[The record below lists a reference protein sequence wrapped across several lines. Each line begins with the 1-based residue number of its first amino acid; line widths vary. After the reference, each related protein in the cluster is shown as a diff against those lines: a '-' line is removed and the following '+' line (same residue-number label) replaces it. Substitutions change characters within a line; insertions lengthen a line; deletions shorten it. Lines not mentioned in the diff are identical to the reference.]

1 MVSLFSRFTRLCS
14 QVRSGLV
21 TLFSLAFL
29 VDSLLVGSPWWLC
42 HCFSL
47 YLLVGSLLVGSAS
60 PCCFHSCWLYC
71 FLLALT
77 LEILCVLLLAISWV
91 TITIIVVYP
100 LALCIYVYL
109 SIYIYIDVYVGAC
122 IVGYPSVQYSSLA
135 NSCIMFVFFLV
146 ALFFWLVIYLL
157 AMCIYLLEVLLALA
171 LSLSVISLLFR
182 IIIAGY
188 CWLSSLGNFSAGWI
202 SHCWLFVFIIVVSF
216 LVECLSDVWYPYCG
230 SLIFLYISVW
240 ALSWQCCLS
249 LLAPSLVAYSLSLY
263 HSLLGPQPTHQF
275 FALDQQGQ
283 PCWLNLPPSSLQPFT
298 EMLKSTL
305 TRLPQDRHCIGSA
318 CRHIWKLP
326 ISVCRICVWK
336 TSFFNMYDDILLG
349 TEILEHLL

>member
-1 MVSLFSRFTRLCS
+1 M
-14 QVRSGLV
+14 
-21 TLFSLAFL
+21 FSLAFL

-122 IVGYPSVQYSSLA
+122 IVGYPSVQYSSLV
-135 NSCIMFVFFLV
+135 NSCIMFVFCLV
-146 ALFFWLVIYLL
+146 ALFFLVSYLL
-157 AMCIYLLEVLLALA
+157 VGYVYIFAG
-171 LSLSVISLLFR
+171 SLIGSCTLIVCY
-182 IIIAGY
+182 IIVVSNYY
-188 CWLSSLGNFSAGWI
+188 CWLSSLDNFSAGWI

-216 LVECLSDVWYPYCG
+216 LVECLSDV
-230 SLIFLYISVW
+230 
-240 ALSWQCCLS
+240 
-249 LLAPSLVAYSLSLY
+249 
-263 HSLLGPQPTHQF
+263 
-275 FALDQQGQ
+275 
-283 PCWLNLPPSSLQPFT
+283 
-298 EMLKSTL
+298 
-305 TRLPQDRHCIGSA
+305 
-318 CRHIWKLP
+318 
-326 ISVCRICVWK
+326 
-336 TSFFNMYDDILLG
+336 
-349 TEILEHLL
+349 

>member
-1 MVSLFSRFTRLCS
+1 MVSVFSRFTRLCS

-42 HCFSL
+42 PCFSL

-109 SIYIYIDVYVGAC
+109 SIYLHRCVCWCLHCWLSLCTVFIFGEFLYYVCFLLGSF
-122 IVGYPSVQYSSLA
+122 IFLVSYLLVGYVYIFAGSLIG
-135 NSCIMFVFFLV
+135 SCTLIVC
-146 ALFFWLVIYLL
+146 Y
-157 AMCIYLLEVLLALA
+157 
-171 LSLSVISLLFR
+171 
-182 IIIAGY
+182 IIVVSNYY
-188 CWLSSLGNFSAGWI
+188 CWLSSLDNFSAGWI

-216 LVECLSDVWYPYCG
+216 LVECLSDV
-230 SLIFLYISVW
+230 
-240 ALSWQCCLS
+240 
-249 LLAPSLVAYSLSLY
+249 
-263 HSLLGPQPTHQF
+263 
-275 FALDQQGQ
+275 
-283 PCWLNLPPSSLQPFT
+283 
-298 EMLKSTL
+298 
-305 TRLPQDRHCIGSA
+305 
-318 CRHIWKLP
+318 
-326 ISVCRICVWK
+326 
-336 TSFFNMYDDILLG
+336 
-349 TEILEHLL
+349 